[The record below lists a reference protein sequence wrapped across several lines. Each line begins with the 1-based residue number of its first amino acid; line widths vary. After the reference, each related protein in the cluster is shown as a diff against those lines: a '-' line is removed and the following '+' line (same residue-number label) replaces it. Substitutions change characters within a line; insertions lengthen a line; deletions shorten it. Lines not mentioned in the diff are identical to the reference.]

1 MQFSTIDFIVFIGY
15 LLIMV
20 GIGVFISFRSKNT
33 NSTEYF
39 MAGKVLPWWAIG
51 GSLIASNISAEQFIG
66 MSGSGFK
73 IGLAIASYELM
84 AAVTLII
91 VAWLIIPIFLKKG
104 IYTMPQFIEMR
115 YNKQVRTG
123 LAILWLFLFTFVN
136 ITLVLYLGA
145 LTMQAILGVPIVFG
159 VVGLALYAASFSI
172 FGGLRTV
179 VLTDIIQVVVLIFGG
194 LLTTYLALD
203 ALSLGNGFLKGFAKL
218 YELAPEK
225 FNMILNK
232 GEVIYTKDDGSLKD
246 AWEDLPGLTVLIG
259 GLWIANLY
267 YWGMN
272 QYIIQRALAAKS
284 IFEARKGIA
293 FAALIKI
300 LLPIIVVIPGI
311 VAYAMDAPVDKG
323 DKVYAWVL
331 SEFVPLG
338 FKGICFAAVVAAVG
352 SSLSSMVNSV
362 STIFTLD
369 IYQVFI
375 RKEATEKQLV
385 KIGKIVA
392 GIALLIGVLIAPL
405 FEQLDQA
412 FQFIQKYTGYF
423 SPGILVIFL
432 MGLFWKKASAKAALW
447 VVVLS
452 FPLSLLLDVLFT
464 ESLMPFLNKMGL
476 SFLIL
481 SFLLIIIS
489 LLNNKGKQDEKAIDT
504 ERAWF
509 KTGFSFQ
516 LIALIVFALVGLIY
530 GLFW

>member
-1 MQFSTIDFIVFIGY
+1 MQFSSLDFIVFLGY
-15 LLIMV
+15 LFIMV
-20 GIGVFISFRSKNT
+20 GVGIFISFRSENK

-123 LAILWLFLFTFVN
+123 LAVLWLFLFTFVN

-145 LTMQAILGVPIVFG
+145 LTMQAVLGVPIALG
-159 VVGLALYAASFSI
+159 VVGLALYAASFSV

-179 VLTDIIQVVVLIFGG
+179 VLTDIIQVIVLVAGG

-203 ALSLGNGFLKGFAKL
+203 ALSMGNGFIKGFAKL
-218 YELAPEK
+218 YELAPDK
-225 FNMILNK
+225 FNMILEK
-232 GEVIYTKDDGSLKD
+232 GEVVYTKDDGSLKD

-300 LLPIIVVIPGI
+300 LLPIIVVVPGI
-311 VAYAMDAPVDKG
+311 VAYTMEAPIDKG

-369 IYQVFI
+369 IYKEYI
-375 RKEATEKQLV
+375 RKASTEMQLV
-385 KIGKIVA
+385 KVGKIVA
-392 GIALLIGVLIAPL
+392 GMALLVGVFIAPL

-423 SPGILVIFL
+423 SPGILVVFL
-432 MGLFWKKASAKAALW
+432 LGLFWKKASAKAALW
-447 VVVLS
+447 VVLLS

-464 ESLMPFLNKMGL
+464 ESQLPFLNKMGV
-476 SFLIL
+476 SFV
-481 SFLLIIIS
+481 LLALFMVFIS
-489 LLNNKGKQDEKAIDT
+489 IVDNKQNIDKKAIQT
-504 ERAWF
+504 EKEWF
-509 KTGFSFQ
+509 ATSFSFK
-516 LIALIVFALVGLIY
+516 ISALIVFAIVGLIY

>member
-1 MQFSTIDFIVFIGY
+1 MQFSTLDFT
-15 LLIMV
+15 
-20 GIGVFISFRSKNT
+20 VFISYLLVMIGVGIFISLRSKNT

-104 IYTMPQFIEMR
+104 IYTMPQFVEMR

-145 LTMQAILGVPIVFG
+145 LTMQAILGIPLILG
-159 VVGLALYAASFSI
+159 VLGLAFYAASFSI

-179 VLTDIIQVVVLIFGG
+179 VLTDIIQVVVLIAGG

-225 FNMILNK
+225 FNMILAK
-232 GEVIYTKDDGSLKD
+232 GEVLYTKDDGGLKD

-272 QYIIQRALAAKS
+272 QYIIQRALAAKN

-293 FAALIKI
+293 FAAFIKI

-311 VAYAMDAPVDKG
+311 VAYAMEAPVDKG

-338 FKGICFAAVVAAVG
+338 LKGICFAAVVAAVG

-375 RKEATEKQLV
+375 KKNATEKQLV
-385 KIGKIVA
+385 KVGKIVA
-392 GIALLIGVLIAPL
+392 ACALLIGLLIAPL

-423 SPGILVIFL
+423 SPGILVVFL
-432 MGLFWKKASAKAALW
+432 MGLFWKKASARAALW

-452 FPLSLLLDVLFT
+452 FPLSLLLDVLFP
-464 ESLMPFLNKMGL
+464 ESVLPFLNKMGVSFIVL
-476 SFLIL
+476 SLIM
-481 SFLLIIIS
+481 IVIS
-489 LLNNKGKQDEKAIDT
+489 LFSNKNKEDEKAIQT
-504 ERAWF
+504 EKAWF
-509 KTGFSFQ
+509 KTSYAFK
-516 LIALIVFALVGLIY
+516 LTALVVFASVGVIY